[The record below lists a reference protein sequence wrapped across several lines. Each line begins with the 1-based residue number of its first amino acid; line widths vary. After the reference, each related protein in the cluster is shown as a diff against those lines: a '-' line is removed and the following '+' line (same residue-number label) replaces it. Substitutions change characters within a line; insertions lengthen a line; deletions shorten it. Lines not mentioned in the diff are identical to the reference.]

1 MVLYS
6 LEFFNE
12 QIFKST
18 SYVLPNNVINCV
30 HDLHMFMG
38 VTKDF
43 DQNANKNIR
52 RNKNEADIWK
62 KKEIFKATTV
72 VKKEGV
78 EQLLGVLKV
87 NLNKITQINYNAQED
102 KIIELID
109 AIIALEQDTDIVNSD
124 SIKQVT
130 NLILNV
136 SCSNK
141 CHVNLYSK
149 LYIKLMNKYLYM
161 CDAKDTLINKYLLE
175 VHDIEIVDPNVDYD
189 LFCKMTK
196 QNERRR
202 TTMLFIIYLYKENVY
217 ETENVSEIINKMI
230 NFIKI
235 NMNNNE
241 YLDIINEISEIV
253 NIVAL
258 NMTSEIKNNNDF
270 KFILNDI
277 TEFSKCK
284 TKEHPGISNR
294 TKFKYMDMLEQ
305 FK

>member
-6 LEFFNE
+6 LDFFNE
-12 QIFKST
+12 QLFKNT
-18 SYVLPNNVINCV
+18 SYILPNNVINGI

-43 DQNANKNIR
+43 DQNTYKNVR
-52 RNKNEADIWK
+52 RNKNETDIWK

-72 VKKEGV
+72 VQKEGI
-78 EQLLGVLKV
+78 EQFLGDLKV
-87 NLNKITQINYNAQED
+87 NLNKITTINYNTQEE
-102 KIIELID
+102 KIIEVID
-109 AIIALEQDTDIVNSD
+109 ALIALDEDTINND

-136 SCSNK
+136 SCNNK
-141 CHVNLYSK
+141 YHANLYSK
-149 LYIKLMNKYLYM
+149 LYIKLMTKHLYM

-196 QNERRR
+196 TNEHRR

-217 ETENVSEIINKMI
+217 KIDKVLEIINKMI

-235 NMNNNE
+235 NMDNKD

-258 NMTSEIKNNNDF
+258 NMTSEIKNNNDL

-277 TEFSKCK
+277 IEFSKCK

-294 TKFKYMDMLEQ
+294 TKFKYMDMLEH

>member
-6 LEFFNE
+6 LDFFNE
-12 QIFKST
+12 QLFKNT
-18 SYVLPNNVINCV
+18 SYVLPNNVINGI

-43 DQNANKNIR
+43 EQNTYKNIR
-52 RNKNEADIWK
+52 RNKNEADNWK
-62 KKEIFKATTV
+62 KKEIFKATTI
-72 VKKEGV
+72 VKKEGI
-78 EQLLGVLKV
+78 EQLLGDLKV
-87 NLNKITQINYNAQED
+87 NLNKITTVNYNAQEE

-109 AIIALEQDTDIVNSD
+109 AIIALEQDTINND

-130 NLILNV
+130 NIILNV

-141 CHVNLYSK
+141 YHANLYSK

-175 VHDIEIVDPNVDYD
+175 VHDIEIVDPSVDYD

-196 QNERRR
+196 KNEYRR

-217 ETENVSEIINKMI
+217 ETSKIVEIVNKMI

-235 NMNNNE
+235 NMNNIE
-241 YLDIINEISEIV
+241 YVDIINEISEIINV
-253 NIVAL
+253 IAL
-258 NMTSEIKNNNDF
+258 NMSSEIKNNDDL
-270 KFILNDI
+270 KFVLNDI
-277 TEFSKCK
+277 TDFSKCK

-294 TKFKYMDMLEQ
+294 TKFKYMDMLDQ